1 MESGAGMLRANA
13 PLFNGNTISE
23 SWDGCSSN
31 YNSVALTRVI
41 LNASNISSVYGR
53 SDTVQ
58 PPAIVLI
65 PQIRY

>member
-1 MESGAGMLRANA
+1 MVTGVGMIRANA
-13 PLFNGNTISE
+13 PLFKSNTISE
-23 SWDGCSSN
+23 SWDGCLSN
-31 YNSVALTRVI
+31 STTVALTRVI